1 MALLGQKCDRCGT
14 RTRNKEDDHPICNS
28 CAEEMNLLV
37 AASEESERLCPI
49 DGQKMVKEIAHMLVI
64 DRCPSCQGVWLDG
77 GELER
82 LKGGFEAA
90 TLTAMSAGF
99 THPLG

>member
-14 RTRNKEDDHPICNS
+14 RTRHKEYDKPICEA
-28 CAEEMNLLV
+28 CAEEMRLIV
-37 AASEESERLCPI
+37 AASKETKRLCPI
-49 DGQKMVKEIAHMLVI
+49 DGAQMSKEIAHMLVI
-64 DRCPSCQGVWLDG
+64 DRCPSCRGVWLDG

-82 LKGGFEAA
+82 LKEGVEISALKA
-90 TLTAMSAGF
+90 ISAGF